1 MVLFFQ
7 VGHYSLLRWTGSTFI
22 SLDVVTFRFQSPKA
36 LVTAISTVDKD
47 PPSQSSNSP
56 ILFILSSRPLG
67 PVLEFPTLASGSRLT
82 STYKLLWNKTSIME
96 IDLHAQLRKSKSQR
110 YSKAPRNTPLN
121 SFMAPSC
128 SWISTP
134 IDMAGQIASICS
146 NSPRNLPKIGSA
158 MLTNKWILAGQSEE
172 ASYQGIP
179 TRTGMTPGVQREPRK
194 KQPSS
199 AASGTKR
206 SL

>member
-1 MVLFFQ
+1 
-7 VGHYSLLRWTGSTFI
+7 
-22 SLDVVTFRFQSPKA
+22 
-36 LVTAISTVDKD
+36 
-47 PPSQSSNSP
+47 
-56 ILFILSSRPLG
+56 
-67 PVLEFPTLASGSRLT
+67 
-82 STYKLLWNKTSIME
+82 
-96 IDLHAQLRKSKSQR
+96 
-110 YSKAPRNTPLN
+110 
-121 SFMAPSC
+121 
-128 SWISTP
+128 
-134 IDMAGQIASICS
+134 
-146 NSPRNLPKIGSA
+146 